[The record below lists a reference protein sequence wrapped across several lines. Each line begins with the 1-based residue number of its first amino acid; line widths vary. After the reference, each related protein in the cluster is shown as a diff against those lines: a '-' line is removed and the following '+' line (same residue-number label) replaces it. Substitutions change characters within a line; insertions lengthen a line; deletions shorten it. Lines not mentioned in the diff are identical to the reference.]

1 MEEET
6 RKVNKAVK
14 YVATKDITESNNL
27 IKAASVW
34 VARQLGLKRPMRGK
48 KVEPWWERKIEEDI
62 KGISREVNIREREE
76 RGEIKSK
83 RKVKEPENKYS
94 IKRKGLTL
102 VLEELKQKLLAKS
115 AKIKQYEQRITQY
128 KQNRLFETDQKNG
141 L

>member
-1 MEEET
+1 
-6 RKVNKAVK
+6 
-14 YVATKDITESNNL
+14 
-27 IKAASVW
+27 
-34 VARQLGLKRPMRGK
+34 MRGK